1 METIFDLLS
10 VTLFI
15 AAASLFF
22 MRFRHEN
29 PPLAPYVL
37 VSLVAAVGNWLGNH
51 ADGHISGLAA
61 VAFLM
66 AGAFLTLHLASEPY
80 RDDRE
85 ENANARD

>member
-1 METIFDLLS
+1 MDSVFDLLS
-10 VTLFI
+10 ATLFV
-15 AAASLFF
+15 AAASLFL
-22 MRFRHEN
+22 MRYRHEN
-29 PPLAPYVL
+29 PPLAPYL
-37 VSLVAAVGNWLGNH
+37 VVCLVAAVGAWLGNT

>member
-10 VTLFI
+10 ATLFI
-15 AAASLFF
+15 AAAALFCL
-22 MRFRHEN
+22 RFRHEN
-29 PPLAPYVL
+29 PPLAPYV
-37 VSLVAAVGNWLGNH
+37 VVGLVAVVGAWLGNQ

>member
-1 METIFDLLS
+1 MDTIFDLLA
-10 VTLFI
+10 VTLFV
-15 AAASLFF
+15 AATALFVV
-22 MRFRHEN
+22 RSRHEN

-51 ADGHISGLAA
+51 ADGHISSLAA

-85 ENANARD
+85 ENANIRD

>member
-1 METIFDLLS
+1 MESIFDLLS

-15 AAASLFF
+15 AAASLFL
-22 MRFRHEN
+22 MRLRHES
-29 PPLAPYVL
+29 PPIAPYIL
-37 VSLVAAVGNWLGNH
+37 VALVAAVGNWLGND
-51 ADGHISGLAA
+51 AGGHISSLAA

-66 AGAFLTLHLASEPY
+66 AGAFLTLHLASEPF